1 MKIVQDDP
9 APIDDK
15 SGAIPQSLMK
25 IVQKLL
31 NKKPEQRF
39 QTGKEVA
46 TALRSVVHEID
57 EKLQHLSESKILPLR
72 IKWTAVM
79 AAVVSI
85 AMVLGSYLVYQA
97 RNDELGLLF
106 AEYNRMADTLL
117 KQREEHQHQVQ
128 QGVPQIVEE
137 NDNNLND
144 EPEQAGPESSEQ
156 ASHKQ
161 VPPEKV
167 KSEEKP
173 AEEDDEA
180 LAAAA
185 AEYDDATRIMPP
197 KKNNK

>member
-1 MKIVQDDP
+1 MVFDFQAPLMFQKKRVGMVQLGLSQPPLIAAADLTFYTML
-9 APIDDK
+9 
-15 SGAIPQSLMK
+15 G
-25 IVQKLL
+25 LL
-31 NKKPEQRF
+31 
-39 QTGKEVA
+39 V
-46 TALRSVVHEID
+46 
-57 EKLQHLSESKILPLR
+57 
-72 IKWTAVM
+72 
-79 AAVVSI
+79 AVVMTVVIVAYLLATGITVPMRILRRAI
-85 AMVLGSYLVYQA
+85 AHVHHGNLGYRIDKA